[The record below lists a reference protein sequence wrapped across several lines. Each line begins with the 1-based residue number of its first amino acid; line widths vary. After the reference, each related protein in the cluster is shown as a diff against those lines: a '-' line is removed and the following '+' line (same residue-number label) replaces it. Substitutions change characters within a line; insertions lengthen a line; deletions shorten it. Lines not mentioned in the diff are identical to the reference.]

1 MEKNNKNTLGGF
13 DAILD
18 SFIPNVNKTTD
29 AIVDID
35 DSMDD
40 DELEDI
46 KNNSTD
52 PIIDKIKKEKGKS
65 TKIDTS
71 DVDGTKDDNT
81 DDSIDDTDDDTETQK
96 SSKQKKVTELDNSN
110 KEDFTDDNDTDS
122 DTDSNIVSDFFD
134 AIAEKLG
141 WEIGEDE
148 QDSKP
153 KDVDSLIKY
162 FQDIIEEE
170 SKPTYASEEVE
181 ALDNFVKQGGDI
193 KQYLQ
198 IDAELDLEDLDI
210 EDETNQKL
218 VVKQFLKEKG
228 ISSKQ
233 IEKKIAKYEEAGL
246 LEDEA
251 QDALESLKE
260 IKEEKKEQLLLKQ
273 KKEYEQVIANQQKF
287 YNNVVSEIKG
297 LKNIRGITV
306 PEKDKKVLIDYIL
319 KPDTDG
325 KTKYQK
331 DYAKGGVKNLIESAY
346 FTMNADKLL
355 EAAKKAGSNSAIDRF
370 KNSLKTTSVNTRSKQ
385 ISKSSDDEP
394 IWSNIA
400 RKLRIS

>member
-1 MEKNNKNTLGGF
+1 MEKENKITLGGF

-18 SFIPNVNKTTD
+18 SFIPNVNKNVENII
-29 AIVDID
+29 AD
-35 DSMDD
+35 DPV
-40 DELEDI
+40 EED
-46 KNNSTD
+46 
-52 PIIDKIKKEKGKS
+52 
-65 TKIDTS
+65 
-71 DVDGTKDDNT
+71 
-81 DDSIDDTDDDTETQK
+81 
-96 SSKQKKVTELDNSN
+96 ELDNIKKN
-110 KEDFTDDNDTDS
+110 QFDPITDNIKKQKDKKDDKAEDSKDDVTGPDETDDKLDTKQKSNDSKKNTKTIDKVDEKDELDDDVDDES
-122 DTDSNIVSDFFD
+122 TEVDSNVVSNFFD

-141 WEIGEDE
+141 WDINEEDE
-148 QDSKP
+148 DSKP

-181 ALDNFVKQGGDI
+181 ALDNFVKQGGDL

-198 IDAELDLEDLDI
+198 IDAELDLDDI
-210 EDETNQKL
+210 DMEDESNQKL

-228 ISSKQ
+228 ISAKQ
-233 IEKKIAKYEEAGL
+233 IEKKISKYEEAGL

-260 IKEEKKEQLLLKQ
+260 IKEDKKEQLLLEQ
-273 KKEYEQVIANQQKF
+273 KKQYEQMVANQQKF
-287 YNNVVSEIKG
+287 YNSVVSEIKG

-355 EAAKKAGSNSAIDRF
+355 EAAKKAGSNSAIDKF

-385 ISKSSDDEP
+385 ISKSNDDEP